1 MKMLQDYS
9 QQVWMLTTLKDK
21 KLVAHEMINEMTF
34 QKKADELHAKLD
46 KITSCTKVDEL
57 VANITLTG
65 SSLKVMR

>member
-1 MKMLQDYS
+1 MKILQEYA
-9 QQVWMLTTLKDK
+9 QQVWMLSTLKDK

-34 QKKADELHAKLD
+34 QKKADEIHAKLD
-46 KITSCTKVDEL
+46 AMTSCDKVDEL